1 MKRNRGIGIV
11 FPEYVPIVDGKT
23 RKRPVFKD
31 RPLVKETV
39 NLSSLLSGRAGHDG
53 YRGNHSLHLGSPAAI
68 PFYRPRDP

>member
-1 MKRNRGIGIV
+1 MVQKGQAVQVNPGTRLH
-11 FPEYVPIVDGKT
+11 GKT

-53 YRGNHSLHLGSPAAI
+53 YRGSHSLHLGSPAAI
-68 PFYRPRDP
+68 PFYRP